1 MNGLI
6 KVDVAHVSPIHETF
20 RTKQIAGLF
29 DLPPAKNTVEH
40 FHAQLPELDAEWQIG
55 LIVGPSGSG
64 KTSIARK
71 VYPLASKIAEEL
83 TWNPDQ
89 SVIDDFDQQLSVK
102 QITGTLTAVGFSSP
116 PSWLK
121 PFHVLSGGEQF
132 RATLARALLSPH
144 ELLIFD
150 EFTSVVDRTVATIA
164 SAALAKGLR
173 KDRFTVK
180 KFVAVSCHYDI
191 VPWLTPDWIFDTAT
205 YKLARG
211 QLQRRPPITLTLHPA
226 NHALWDRF
234 KRHHYLSANL
244 SRTARC
250 YVARWELQPV
260 CFVATMPNHGH
271 RGVRRISRIVTLPDF
286 QGVGI
291 GSAVLEAVADQELT
305 FCERVSITTSHPAMI
320 AYCRD
325 SPKWRTTRFAPLGMG
340 DKKKSATASQGRP
353 VASFQYIPIT
363 VPAQEFA
370 PLS

>member
-1 MNGLI
+1 MDGLI
-6 KVDVAHVSPIHETF
+6 DIEVKHSTPIVPTF
-20 RTKQIAGLF
+20 RTNQVAGLF
-29 DLPPAKNTVEH
+29 DLPAQKNSVEN
-40 FHAQLPELDAEWQIG
+40 FHAQLPALESEWQIG

-64 KTSIARK
+64 KTSIARQA
-71 VYPLASKIAEEL
+71 YPAASKIAEHL

-89 SVIDDFDQQLSVK
+89 TVIDDFDQNLSIK

-132 RATLARALLSPH
+132 RALLARSLLSPS

-150 EFTSVVDRTVATIA
+150 EFTSVVDRTVATVA
-164 SAALAKGLR
+164 SAALAKGIR

-191 VPWLTPDWIFDTAT
+191 IPWLTPDWIFDTAT

-211 QLQRRPPITLTLHPA
+211 QLQCRPPIQLTLHPA
-226 NHALWDRF
+226 HHALWDRF

-250 YVARWELQPV
+250 YIARWDMQPV
-260 CFVATMPNHGH
+260 CFVASMPNMGH
-271 RGVRRISRIVTLPDF
+271 TGCRRISRIVTLPDF

-291 GSAVLEAVADQELT
+291 GSAVLETVAEHELHQ
-305 FCERVSITTSHPAMI
+305 CQRVTITTSHPAMMS
-320 AYCRD
+320 YCRN

-340 DKKKSATASQGRP
+340 DKRKQKTASQGRP
-353 VASFQYIPIT
+353 VASFEFNPHT
-363 VPAQEFA
+363 VPKEAFI
-370 PLS
+370 PLP